1 MRLITHLLAV
11 VAAVVPGVAL
21 AGDDLTQA
29 KASDLNPGSLVS
41 LEQAIAHG
49 DYPNTTS
56 VLIVRNGELAYE
68 RYFGEGSVEFLNNTR
83 SATKFITTLA
93 LGAAIS
99 DGSIPSEHSL
109 ALAYLLDLKPFKNDT
124 PSKEAIT
131 LQDMLSM
138 SSALACDD
146 GDDESPG
153 NEDHMHP
160 QRNWTRWAVDLPGSR
175 PQPSNPAARCVA
187 VLPP

>member
-99 DGSIPSEHSL
+99 DGSRSE
-109 ALAYLLDLKPFKNDT
+109 
-124 PSKEAIT
+124 E
-131 LQDMLSM
+131 
-138 SSALACDD
+138 
-146 GDDESPG
+146 
-153 NEDHMHP
+153 
-160 QRNWTRWAVDLPGSR
+160 R
-175 PQPSNPAARCVA
+175 
-187 VLPP
+187 